1 MLPAAKGPGVILVF
15 APIDRIVRV
24 SLRQEALEVP
34 PQDIITR
41 DNVTLKV
48 NAVIFLRV
56 IEPRKAVV
64 EVSNYVYQT
73 SQFAQTTLR
82 SVLGE
87 QELDE
92 LLAHR
97 DKINLR
103 LQSILDTHT
112 SPWGVKVTNVEVKQ
126 VDMPESMLRAMAK
139 QAEAEREKRSKII
152 HAEGEFSA
160 AQRLVDAAHL
170 LSSEPVSVQLRY
182 LQTLTE
188 IGVEKNTTVVF
199 PVPVDFFSGIQKML
213 GKTDDNAG
221 EDGVIARVATGAF
234 ARPASAQARRSWS
247 WLRPDWGLNYGFV
260 RRYRNNTGDRQAAG
274 AVFRTGWR
282 LRTVFCAGIFAGTKV
297 GAGGHGRERAL
308 LRRLPRTRAKR
319 AAHRQP
325 TCPADDLLQG
335 GRAERCE
342 PGTDA
347 AR

>member
-1 MLPAAKGPGVILVF
+1 MISLPFVAGIIVIIYLLSSIKILAEYERGLIFRLGRLLPAAKGPGVILVF
-15 APIDRIVRV
+15 APIDRMVRV

-34 PQDIITR
+34 PQDLITR

-97 DKINLR
+97 EKINLR

-112 SPWGVKVTNVEVKQ
+112 APWGVKVSNVEVKQ

-152 HAEGEFSA
+152 HAEGEFAA
-160 AQRLVDAAHL
+160 AQRLTDAARVL
-170 LSSEPVSVQLRY
+170 AEQPAAIQLRY

-188 IGVEKNTTVVF
+188 IGVEKNTTIVF
-199 PVPVDFFSGIQKML
+199 PVPVDL
-213 GKTDDNAG
+213 LAG
-221 EDGVIARVATGAF
+221 LQNI
-234 ARPASAQARRSWS
+234 
-247 WLRPDWGLNYGFV
+247 
-260 RRYRNNTGDRQAAG
+260 
-274 AVFRTGWR
+274 
-282 LRTVFCAGIFAGTKV
+282 
-297 GAGGHGRERAL
+297 L
-308 LRRLPRTRAKR
+308 LKK
-319 AAHRQP
+319 
-325 TCPADDLLQG
+325 
-335 GRAERCE
+335 
-342 PGTDA
+342 
-347 AR
+347 